1 MAKKVRVG
9 LIGIGGMGGCHFFNY
24 DEIKNAEVVAVCDV
38 REDVA
43 IEKVGDRDIAIY
55 TDYNKMIKNE
65 ELDMIDICTP
75 SFLHADM
82 AIKLLK
88 KGYHVLC
95 EKPMTLNAKEAR
107 RVCTVAKL
115 EDKNFMVAH
124 VVRFMAPY
132 VYLRNI
138 IESGE
143 LGKLIRLDM
152 KRISSI
158 PVWSWQDWMRDESL
172 SGGVVT
178 DLSIHDFDFV
188 QSIFGMPHHLSSYR
202 YRMTNNNDTV
212 VTEMIFDGDI
222 LVTCEGTWYN
232 TSIPFD
238 ASFRAVFQN
247 GYVELNKGKFV
258 KNGEEVSFDQASV
271 AQKDLGINVGN
282 DNGYLSEIQYFV
294 DCIQNGKKPELVT
307 PESSAQSVIL
317 ADKIKKKAILL
328 KQRKHIQ

>member
-9 LIGIGGMGGCHFFNY
+9 LIGIGGMGGCHFYNY
-24 DEIKNAEVVAVCDV
+24 DQVENAEIVAVCDV

-43 IEKVGDRDIAIY
+43 KEKIGDRNINIY

-75 SFLHADM
+75 SFLHAEM
-82 AIKLLK
+82 AMKLLK

-95 EKPMTLNAKEAR
+95 EKPMTLNAKDAK
-107 RVCTVAKL
+107 RVCNVAKT

-132 VYLRNI
+132 MYLRNV
-138 IESGE
+138 IESCE
-143 LGKLIRLDM
+143 LGRLIRLDM

-158 PVWSWQDWMRDESL
+158 PTWSWEDWMRDETL

-188 QSIFGMPHHLSSYR
+188 QSIFGLPDQLKSYR
-202 YRMTNNNDTV
+202 YRMTHNNDTV
-212 VTEMIFDGDI
+212 VTEMIFNGDI

-247 GYVELNKGKFV
+247 GYVELNKGKLV
-258 KNGEEVSFDQASV
+258 KNGEEVSFKKASA

-282 DNGYLSEIQYFV
+282 DNGYLAEIQYFV

-307 PESSAQSVIL
+307 PESSAQSVVL
-317 ADKIKKKAILL
+317 ADRIKKKATLL
-328 KQRKHIQ
+328 KQRRDI